1 MKMQRL
7 EDLPNLGK
15 TIIQNLHS
23 IGVYSVG
30 DLKKVGPVGVYKKI
44 TTKYPKKT
52 WPVCYYLYSI
62 EGALTGKHWKW
73 SIQKKEEWV
82 IGGWFEI

>member
-62 EGALTGKHWKW
+62 EGALTGKHWK
-73 SIQKKEEWV
+73 
-82 IGGWFEI
+82 